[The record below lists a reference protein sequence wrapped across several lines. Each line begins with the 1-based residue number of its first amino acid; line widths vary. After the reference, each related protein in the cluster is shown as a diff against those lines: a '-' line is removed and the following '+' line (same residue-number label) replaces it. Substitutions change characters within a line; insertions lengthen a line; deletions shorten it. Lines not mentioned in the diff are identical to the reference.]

1 MLVEKSFGEK
11 IQDINYID
19 RVGAYGVILN
29 EENKVAVVK
38 TKKGYFL
45 LGGRVENEET
55 HEECIKRECSE
66 EVGMDVVV
74 KNFICKGG
82 KYDYIDSIGYFY
94 GIGYFYFAE
103 FIDIASKP
111 KEKGHELLWVHI
123 QDCCKYIHL
132 EHQQWAVHQA
142 INILNNKKY

>member
-29 EENKVAVVK
+29 EDNKVAVVK

-66 EVGMDVVV
+66 EVGIDVVV

-82 KYDYIDSIGYFY
+82 KYDYIGSIGYFY

-103 FIDIASKP
+103 FIDIASKA
-111 KEKGHELLWVHI
+111 KEKGHELLWIDI

-132 EHQQWAVHQA
+132 EHQKWAVHQA
-142 INILNNKKY
+142 INILNDKC